1 MSDDAFEA
9 SIVASDSAGQVLW
22 RQEFRFT
29 RDGNPQKVS
38 PSGVA
43 DGTEAYEYNE
53 KEFGEKIYGHKTPD
67 EEFKYLDEWIAA
79 KPDDLVPLS
88 YKYMLCAQTGRP
100 AEALEAG
107 DRLLQLQQNTDK
119 WDAGDWRDRAVLLFE
134 VGRYDEAIPCC
145 GKSIE
150 LSPLFAEPWYVRAK
164 AHALTGNKANA
175 LADLGKAIELQA
187 DLKSD
192 AAKNSAFNSMHD
204 DSDFK
209 KLTQ

>member
-1 MSDDAFEA
+1 MSNKLKIGTGLLIVVLLGMPLA
-9 SIVASDSAGQVLW
+9 S
-22 RQEFRFT
+22 
-29 RDGNPQKVS
+29 KVKNRET
-38 PSGVA
+38 
-43 DGTEAYEYNE
+43 DAYEYNE

-88 YKYMLCAQTGRP
+88 FKYMLAAQTGRP
-100 AEALEAG
+100 AEALKAG
-107 DRLLQLQQNTDK
+107 DRLLQLQQNADK
-119 WDAGDWRDRAVLLFE
+119 WDAGDWHDRAILLFE

-150 LSPLFAEPWYVRAK
+150 LSPQSAEPWYLRAK
-164 AHALTGNKANA
+164 AQALTGNKANA

-187 DLKSD
+187 GLKSD
-192 AAKNSAFNSMHD
+192 AAKEPAFNSMHD

-209 KLTQ
+209 KLTH